1 MLSELAIALALVFV
15 IEGVLYALFPAAMQR
30 MLAQVFHP
38 VTAIPARRGTIF
50 RHSRGSFCLVIKKLR
65 INP

>member
-30 MLAQVFHP
+30 MLAQIATLSPQFLRAAGLFS
-38 VTAIPARRGTIF
+38 AILGVV
-50 RHSRGSFCLVIKKLR
+50 LVWLLKS
-65 INP
+65 